1 MGANPALWADVQRDL
16 AAARANVAGAVA
28 RAASLAAGGAIDD
41 DFRLDREIAVGSMLH
56 NCYSAV
62 ERALERL
69 IVAFDGGLPSGR
81 NYHADLIERAA
92 APLVGVR
99 PAVVSR
105 RLAADLHRLRQFRHA
120 FRNAYGDYDYT
131 RAAENVP
138 IAERAMTLV
147 EIEFANFAAAT
158 GMTED
163 PRGPGE
169 PTSDR

>member
-1 MGANPALWADVQRDL
+1 
-16 AAARANVAGAVA
+16 
-28 RAASLAAGGAIDD
+28 
-41 DFRLDREIAVGSMLH
+41 MLH

-147 EIEFANFAAAT
+147 EIEFAELRGRDRDDRGPARPRRADVRQVGAGSAAT
-158 GMTED
+158 SR
-163 PRGPGE
+163 PR
-169 PTSDR
+169 

>member
-81 NYHADLIERAA
+81 
-92 APLVGVR
+92 
-99 PAVVSR
+99 
-105 RLAADLHRLRQFRHA
+105 RHHWS
-120 FRNAYGDYDYT
+120 G
-131 RAAENVP
+131 
-138 IAERAMTLV
+138 
-147 EIEFANFAAAT
+147 
-158 GMTED
+158 
-163 PRGPGE
+163 
-169 PTSDR
+169 